1 MRDRVIKYFWIGLTL
16 TIAIV
21 TVIVSTESV
30 MNMRR
35 AKKDSDR
42 YSEQIAMYRS
52 QIESDSLFIEQIHN
66 SPEFAE
72 RYAREKYNMQRA
84 NETVYILTDG
94 E

>member
-1 MRDRVIKYFWIGLTL
+1 
-16 TIAIV
+16 
-21 TVIVSTESV
+21 
-30 MNMRR
+30 
-35 AKKDSDR
+35 
-42 YSEQIAMYRS
+42 MYRS

>member
-21 TVIVSTESV
+21 TVIVSSESV
-30 MNMRR
+30 VNMRR
-35 AKKDSDR
+35 AKRDSAR
-42 YSEQIAMYRS
+42 HSEQIAMYRA
-52 QIESDSLFIEQIHN
+52 QIESDSLFIEELCN

-72 RYAREKYNMQRA
+72 RYAREKFNMQRA
-84 NETVYILTDG
+84 DETVYILTEG